1 MLININTDNFF
12 VTKRIKEIDTN
23 YFIVFNTKSKKF
35 EVHNKEQH
43 ENTFCLSLPFG
54 ELDNRTLDLV
64 QKTRVENINKLIE
77 EIDKENQK
85 KETQKHKEILN
96 LAREIL

>member
-12 VTKRIKEIDTN
+12 IAERLKEIDKN
-23 YFIVFNTKSKKF
+23 YFLVFNSKSKKF
-35 EVHNKEQH
+35 EVHHKGQH
-43 ENTFCLSLPFG
+43 ENTFCLSLPFA

-77 EIDKENQK
+77 EIEKENQK
-85 KETQKHKEILN
+85 LETQKNKEIL
-96 LAREIL
+96 REVLKWQ